1 MGIYLLESG
10 SQVSAVWPGAGITCS
25 QGIPPDFYLP
35 HVNMGLPVLPPPLC
49 ATLSLPTP
57 SMRLDECGFFKFLV
71 IGLLYSSIF
80 WWFWVLFVLRS
91 SCSSFC
97 GCSRRWS
104 MFTCACTL
112 TGSLCLCFV
121 KLATHTEPQASNFSS
136 DNWYFECGWLN
147 MGFSFSQ
154 YQCFTLSIRPSFL
167 FGCISERVS
176 YHMLAILPAK
186 SHCYL
191 TLASLM
197 TVTGLFSVFR

>member
-1 MGIYLLESG
+1 
-10 SQVSAVWPGAGITCS
+10 
-25 QGIPPDFYLP
+25 
-35 HVNMGLPVLPPPLC
+35 
-49 ATLSLPTP
+49 
-57 SMRLDECGFFKFLV
+57 
-71 IGLLYSSIF
+71 
-80 WWFWVLFVLRS
+80 
-91 SCSSFC
+91 
-97 GCSRRWS
+97 

-197 TVTGLFSVFR
+197 TVTGLFSMFRQYLRHQQSLFPESHRFSLFYQYSCPSPKFRKFVFSVFFPSYNGFSSVPKVTVFAAFLPTV